1 MWEWACGGVSIHEF
15 CSAVTRVLLR
25 SMIITVFRSFL
36 KPYFLYKNTKSML
49 LLSRMPNKSKNT
61 TMNIHFWHKC
71 IISSVFPLEYGLI
84 QAGGSPLCTGVC
96 CRLHEY
102 LHPRHEYG
110 DLKKYWFGWPSFS
123 VSASCLRKIPL
134 EIRMPSICKQCGPQ
148 FPIRLP
154 TPCNQKERKEAPE
167 RSLAFLPDQK
177 WQRVEITY

>member
-1 MWEWACGGVSIHEF
+1 MWEWAYGGVSIHEF

-25 SMIITVFRSFL
+25 SMIITVYLFRSFL

-102 LHPRHEYG
+102 LHSRHEYG
-110 DLKKYWFGWPSFS
+110 DLKNTDLVGRVSVWVRHAFARFRLKSECHLSVNNVARNSQSDYPRLAIRKKEKKLQSNRWHFS
-123 VSASCLRKIPL
+123 LIKSDR
-134 EIRMPSICKQCGPQ
+134 G
-148 FPIRLP
+148 
-154 TPCNQKERKEAPE
+154 
-167 RSLAFLPDQK
+167 
-177 WQRVEITY
+177 